1 MVRAGSGV
9 WMAFA
14 QGSSIRLFH
23 TETREHLQEIN
34 VATRTTL
41 LQPGQKLVRVTSL
54 LLCQGSLWVGTDL
67 GIIVLLPV
75 PRLEGIPK
83 ITGKGMV
90 SLNGHAGPV
99 QFLAL
104 ALSTLAPDALRA
116 EQDEP
121 DEAEEE
127 KSPDPEGLPPR
138 EMRKKGILLQYRL
151 RSTAHLPGQLL
162 SVREAA
168 PGTPG
173 TPGHAEE
180 DGSIYEL
187 ADDPDVWVRS
197 RPCSRD
203 SSRKEI
209 SSVAIISGG
218 RGYRDFRAESA
229 RRSGDADSSLLI
241 WQLPLAL

>member
-1 MVRAGSGV
+1 
-9 WMAFA
+9 
-14 QGSSIRLFH
+14 
-23 TETREHLQEIN
+23 
-34 VATRTTL
+34 
-41 LQPGQKLVRVTSL
+41 
-54 LLCQGSLWVGTDL
+54 
-67 GIIVLLPV
+67 
-75 PRLEGIPK
+75 
-83 ITGKGMV
+83 MV

-116 EQDEP
+116 EQDE
-121 DEAEEE
+121 DEEGEEE

-151 RSTAHLPGQLL
+151 RSTSHLPGQLL
-162 SVREAA
+162 SVREA
-168 PGTPG
+168 PPG

-203 SSRKEI
+203 SPRKEI
-209 SSVAIISGG
+209 SSVAIVSGG
-218 RGYRDFRAESA
+218 RGYWDFWAESA
-229 RRSGDADSSLLI
+229 RRSGAADSSLLI

>member
-14 QGSSIRLFH
+14 LGSSIRLFH

-41 LQPGQKLVRVTSL
+41 LLPGQKLVRVTSL

-83 ITGKGMV
+83 ITAPWPRTRSAPSATSPTRPGARRRRRRRRNPRIRRR
-90 SLNGHAGPV
+90 SAAGN
-99 QFLAL
+99 A
-104 ALSTLAPDALRA
+104 
-116 EQDEP
+116 
-121 DEAEEE
+121 
-127 KSPDPEGLPPR
+127 G
-138 EMRKKGILLQYRL
+138 KKGILLQYRL

-162 SVREAA
+162 SVREAE

-209 SSVAIISGG
+209 SSVAIVSGG

>member
-1 MVRAGSGV
+1 
-9 WMAFA
+9 
-14 QGSSIRLFH
+14 
-23 TETREHLQEIN
+23 
-34 VATRTTL
+34 
-41 LQPGQKLVRVTSL
+41 
-54 LLCQGSLWVGTDL
+54 
-67 GIIVLLPV
+67 
-75 PRLEGIPK
+75 
-83 ITGKGMV
+83 MV

-104 ALSTLAPDALRA
+104 ALSTLAPDALRP

-121 DEAEEE
+121 EEAEEE

-162 SVREAA
+162 SVRETA
-168 PGTPG
+168 PGAPG

-209 SSVAIISGG
+209 SSVAIVSGG

>member
-1 MVRAGSGV
+1 
-9 WMAFA
+9 MAFA
-14 QGSSIRLFH
+14 EGSSIRLFH
-23 TETREHLQEIN
+23 TETQEHLQEIN

-41 LQPGQKLVRVTSL
+41 LLPGQKLVRVTSL

-127 KSPDPEGLPPR
+127 KSPDPEGLQPR

-151 RSTAHLPGQLL
+151 RSTSHLPGQLL

-209 SSVAIISGG
+209 SSVAIVSGG
-218 RGYRDFRAESA
+218 RGYRDFRAEST
-229 RRSGDADSSLLI
+229 RRSGAADSSLLI

>member
-1 MVRAGSGV
+1 
-9 WMAFA
+9 
-14 QGSSIRLFH
+14 
-23 TETREHLQEIN
+23 
-34 VATRTTL
+34 
-41 LQPGQKLVRVTSL
+41 QKLVRVTSL

-83 ITGKGMV
+83 ITGKGLV
-90 SLNGHAGPV
+90 SLNGHWGPV

-104 ALSTLAPDALRA
+104 ALSTLAPDALRP
-116 EQDEP
+116 ERDDP
-121 DEAEEE
+121 DPARREEEEEEEE
-127 KSPDPEGLPPR
+127 KSADPEALPPR

-162 SVREAA
+162 SVREAE

-209 SSVAIISGG
+209 SSVAIVSGG